1 LIPAYDSL
9 TDPHV
14 ARTLAS
20 RSRVHSIARNRG
32 PELDQRPDLRSIL
45 IERHVAGAVEQAQDD
60 AWKEAE
66 RWRKLKLDRPP
77 AERISHRP
85 ATASATATLSDY
97 DAPEAS
103 ADPSFTFLRRST
115 TGAPVGIGGAR
126 RSGPR
131 GNATRTFR
139 LANSAYGSGVR
150 PKNKEAWRRAHPAD
164 LLLQAQRERERQPSA
179 TSTRRIPQQQ
189 QQQRPHSQGQFEQQQ
204 QQYAGDEYGEGPYG
218 SDAEYGEGD
227 AVAAA
232 TTGAPA
238 FGMVDWFD
246 VSSSNWPRE
255 PSQLTRDLV
264 ALGIIEPVASDE
276 DDAHDAVEEK
286 EDAEEDEEDSLLAAD
301 AAGEELD
308 EPSRMLAR
316 FRRLERCLLALH
328 TQLGLPFEPSSTSS
342 SGGSFSLEFPPTV
355 GVLHAL
361 TQAVRALIECRD
373 LVVAIV
379 AAIAERERIVA
390 ALNDAA
396 NRARN
401 ATAAAAAADED
412 DGAIA
417 APLSPPTSLLSQLA
431 ASDRMLLALLDSY
444 SALFGATFPHRAEFA
459 AAEHDETTAQQQD
472 CNDPNAQSLLPFR
485 FRGEDYAL
493 RILREQQ
500 QLRDFFDAQHHEQQR
515 QQHHHQQ
522 QHHQQDQAH
531 AYAAPISPSAAAT
544 TAGSAPAPPVA
555 LPKPTRP
562 ASAALLAGA
571 AAARVLEALTLQAG
585 AVRRRLLAEPH

>member
-85 ATASATATLSDY
+85 ATASATATHTDY
-97 DAPEAS
+97 DAGEVGT
-103 ADPSFTFLRRST
+103 DPSFTFLRRST

-179 TSTRRIPQQQ
+179 TSTRRTPQQ
-189 QQQRPHSQGQFEQQQ
+189 QQQRPQSQGQFEQHH
-204 QQYAGDEYGEGPYG
+204 QQYGGDVGVPYG
-218 SDAEYGEGD
+218 SHAEYGEGD
-227 AVAAA
+227 AAA
-232 TTGAPA
+232 TTSAPA
-238 FGMVDWFD
+238 FGVVDWFD

-264 ALGIIEPVASDE
+264 ALGIIEPEAT
-276 DDAHDAVEEK
+276 DDGEHDADEEK
-286 EDAEEDEEDSLLAAD
+286 DDAEEDEEDPLLAAD

-342 SGGSFSLEFPPTV
+342 SGGGSFSLEFPPTV

-401 ATAAAAAADED
+401 ATAAAAVED

-459 AAEHDETTAQQQD
+459 AAEHDEAAAAQQQD
-472 CNDPNAQSLLPFR
+472 GNDPNAPPLLPFR

-500 QLRDFFDAQHHEQQR
+500 QLRDFFDAQQHEQQR

-522 QHHQQDQAH
+522 QQHQAH
-531 AYAAPISPSAAAT
+531 AYAAPISSSAAAT
-544 TAGSAPAPPVA
+544 AAAGSASAPPAA

-585 AVRRRLLAEPH
+585 AVRRRLLAEPY